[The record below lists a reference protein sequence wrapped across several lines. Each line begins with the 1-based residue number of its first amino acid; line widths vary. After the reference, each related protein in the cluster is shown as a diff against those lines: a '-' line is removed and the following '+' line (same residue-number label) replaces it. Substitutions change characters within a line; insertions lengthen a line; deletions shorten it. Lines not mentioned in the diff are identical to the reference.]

1 MLPAGIAYR
10 QLYSNSESLKS
21 LMKFNSTVA
30 LTLILLAMMLGAG
43 FVSAMWGFTLGHEA
57 LKGVTQPDVRP
68 TKKLAENQQVSIG
81 KEGVKILREEDILTS
96 VNDYINGKGKDSKA
110 NSAEKKDD
118 PANKTQPDKKPSPEP
133 SATQASFT
141 TTNPNQKLPVK
152 SQDRGVTLEVRS
164 ASQQGG
170 SLLLNVSMKNDGKNA
185 VRFLYSFLNVTDDQG
200 RALSAITEGLP
211 GELPPTGEA
220 FSGTV
225 SIPTALLE
233 DAKKLSMTLT
243 DYPDQKLQLKM
254 SEIPVAR

>member
-1 MLPAGIAYR
+1 MPITGYAAIW
-10 QLYSNSESLKS
+10 SNLNQE
-21 LMKFNSTVA
+21 MKFNSTVA

-68 TKKLAENQQVSIG
+68 TKRLAENQQVSIG
-81 KEGVKILREEDILTS
+81 KEGVKTLREEDIL
-96 VNDYINGKGKDSKA
+96 VNVNEYINGKGKESKTE
-110 NSAEKKDD
+110 NEEKKENQ
-118 PANKTQPDKKPSPEP
+118 AKTGQPEQKPTPEP
-133 SATQASFT
+133 SATEASLT
-141 TTNPNQKLPVK
+141 TANPNLKLPVK
-152 SQDRGVTLEVRS
+152 SQDQGVTLEVSS
-164 ASQQGG
+164 ATQQGG
-170 SLLLNVSMKNDGKNA
+170 SLLVNVSLKNNGTNA

-211 GELPPTGEA
+211 GELPPNGEA

-233 DAKKLSMTLT
+233 DATKLSLTLT
-243 DYPDQKLQLKM
+243 DYPDQKLQLKI

>member
-1 MLPAGIAYR
+1 
-10 QLYSNSESLKS
+10 
-21 LMKFNSTVA
+21 MKFNSTVA

-68 TKKLAENQQVSIG
+68 TKKLADNKQATPG
-81 KEGVKILREEDILTS
+81 KEGVAILREEDIL
-96 VNDYINGKGKDSKA
+96 VNVNEYINNKGKQSK
-110 NSAEKKDD
+110 SDKKDAQ
-118 PANKTQPDKKPSPEP
+118 ANNSSQSQAAPKPSPQASSTP
-133 SATQASFT
+133 ASFT
-141 TTNPNQKLPVK
+141 NTNSELKLPVK

-164 ASQQGG
+164 ANQQGG
-170 SLLLNVSMKNDGKNA
+170 SLLLNVSLKNNGANA

-211 GELPPTGEA
+211 GELPPNGEEFA
-220 FSGTV
+220 GTV

-233 DAKKLSMTLT
+233 DAKKLSLTLT

>member
-1 MLPAGIAYR
+1 
-10 QLYSNSESLKS
+10 
-21 LMKFNSTVA
+21 MKFNSTVA
-30 LTLILLAMMLGAG
+30 PTLILLAMMLGAG
-43 FVSAMWGFTLGHEA
+43 FVSAMWGFTIGHEA

-68 TKKLAENQQVSIG
+68 TKKLAENQQVSLG
-81 KEGVKILREEDILTS
+81 KEGVPILREEDIL
-96 VNDYINGKGKDSKA
+96 VNVNEYIKGKIKDSKSE
-110 NSAEKKDD
+110 NAEEKDNQAD
-118 PANKTQPDKKPSPEP
+118 KTQSQQKPTPTP

-141 TTNPNQKLPVK
+141 TTNPSLKLPVK

-164 ASQQGG
+164 ATQQGG
-170 SLLLNVSMKNDGKNA
+170 SLLLNVSLKNDGTNP

-211 GELPPTGEA
+211 GELPPNSEA

-233 DAKKLSMTLT
+233 DAKKLSLTLT

>member
-1 MLPAGIAYR
+1 
-10 QLYSNSESLKS
+10 
-21 LMKFNSTVA
+21 MKFNSTVA

-68 TKKLAENQQVSIG
+68 TKKLAGSQQGTPG
-81 KEGVKILREEDILTS
+81 KEGVTFLRESDIQTS
-96 VNDYINGKGKDSKA
+96 VNAYINGKGEESKKNEDSQDTPKDEQADK
-110 NSAEKKDD
+110 NSPSE
-118 PANKTQPDKKPSPEP
+118 TPSPSPTPEAV
-133 SATQASFT
+133 ATDASLT
-141 TTNPNQKLPVK
+141 STNSDIKLPIK

-164 ASQQGG
+164 VNQQGG
-170 SLLLNVSMKNDGKNA
+170 SLLLNVSLKNQSPDA

-200 RALSAITEGLP
+200 RALSAITDGLP
-211 GELPPTGEA
+211 GELPANGQE

-233 DAKKLSMTLT
+233 DSNKLSLTLT

-254 SEIPVAR
+254 SDIPVVR

>member
-1 MLPAGIAYR
+1 
-10 QLYSNSESLKS
+10 
-21 LMKFNSTVA
+21 MKFNSTVA

-43 FVSAMWGFTLGHEA
+43 FVSAMWGFTIGHEA

-68 TKKLAENQQVSIG
+68 TKKLAENQQVSLG
-81 KEGVKILREEDILTS
+81 KEGVPILREEDIL
-96 VNDYINGKGKDSKA
+96 VNVNEYIKGKIKDSKSE
-110 NSAEKKDD
+110 NAEEKDNQAD
-118 PANKTQPDKKPSPEP
+118 KTQSQQKPTPTP

-141 TTNPNQKLPVK
+141 TTNPSLKLPVK

-164 ASQQGG
+164 ATQQGG
-170 SLLLNVSMKNDGKNA
+170 SLLLNVSLKNDGTNP

-211 GELPPTGEA
+211 GELPPNSEA

-233 DAKKLSMTLT
+233 DAKKLSLTLT

>member
-1 MLPAGIAYR
+1 
-10 QLYSNSESLKS
+10 
-21 LMKFNSTVA
+21 MKFNSTVA

-68 TKKLAENQQVSIG
+68 TKKLADNKQATPG
-81 KEGVKILREEDILTS
+81 KEGVAILREEDIL
-96 VNDYINGKGKDSKA
+96 VNVNEYINNKGKQSK
-110 NSAEKKDD
+110 SDKKDAQ
-118 PANKTQPDKKPSPEP
+118 ANNSSQSQAAPKPSPQASSTP
-133 SATQASFT
+133 ASFT
-141 TTNPNQKLPVK
+141 TTNSELKLPVK

-164 ASQQGG
+164 ANQQGG
-170 SLLLNVSMKNDGKNA
+170 SLLLNVSLKNNGANA

-211 GELPPTGEA
+211 GELPPNGEEFA
-220 FSGTV
+220 GTV

-233 DAKKLSMTLT
+233 DAKKLSLTLT